1 MTGATLRL
9 APLAAALLA
18 VIGSGA
24 WAGPPTDQLHGRI
37 DRVLE
42 VLQDPALKKD
52 SKATERRAT
61 LRGIAGEIFDFTE
74 VSQRSLGRHWQ
85 ARTPSERQE
94 FVALFADLLEH
105 TYVSKI
111 EGYSGERIVYAGET
125 LDGDQA
131 TVRTRIVTKQGTEIP
146 VDYRMFQRDGRWRAF
161 DVNIEGISLVGN
173 YRSQFNA
180 IIMRSSY
187 ADLAARLKTKQDER
201 PGPRETGRPR
211 TESP

>member
-187 ADLAARLKTKQDER
+187 ADLAAKLKTKQDER